1 MQSCIQEEMV
11 GYRMLPSGRELMAA
25 ESVSKT
31 AWTAALGFSLGMFP
45 LLGVTTI
52 ACALVASVL
61 RLRQVPIQLG
71 NYAALP
77 FQLALTIPFLRFG
90 ERISGASRFVF
101 DPPALLKGF
110 PNVPESTVR
119 AVLLA
124 QWHMIE
130 GWAVI
135 APVAFVL
142 AGLIGQVLLRRRQEV
157 GIVETGRAA

>member
-1 MQSCIQEEMV
+1 MQSCIQEEMI
-11 GYRMLPSGRELMAA
+11 RHWMLPSGRELLDPP
-25 ESVSKT
+25 SVSKT

-61 RLRQVPIQLG
+61 RLRQIPIQLG

-77 FQLALTIPFLRFG
+77 FQLALMIPFLRFG
-90 ERISGASRFVF
+90 ERISGATRFVF
-101 DPPALLKGF
+101 DPPTLLKGF

-119 AVLLA
+119 AVLMA

-142 AGLIGQVLLRRRQEV
+142 SGILGLFLLRRRQEV
-157 GIVETGRAA
+157 GIVQSGRAG